1 MSHIASASLPDFGT
15 AFAPALA
22 PEPNRLQSEWV
33 AAAHLRDYLPF
44 WRESHQRWC
53 GGDLQ
58 ANPEW
63 CLALNEVYPGAV
75 QLIVLR
81 DGSNIVAVIPM
92 LLRRTE
98 IDCQL
103 GELRA
108 LRFRP
113 RVLLPAGATLALP
126 PGAGAFNAFCQALE
140 QNRGEFDVLR
150 LSDSVAAPL
159 WPALASPAFA
169 RLGLNRYEP
178 DPPTPH
184 YLIRMP
190 QTMTEYLTKFTSK
203 TRKNRLREIKHLEEQ
218 GTVELRRVN
227 RLEQIDN
234 FLELANG
241 ISRSSYQHRLLGV
254 GLRAPAQLRRRLE
267 VAATHG
273 WLRSYLLLVNNI
285 ACSFMLGYQYEGRY
299 CYTKVGY
306 APEFAKFSVGSV
318 LQLMVLEDLFRLD
331 TPQLFDLGTHSPQKQ
346 YFGNDQYD
354 ARSAYFFSPGLY
366 PWTVRNAQRSI
377 GWLSANAG
385 AALERWNLKPKV
397 QRLMRRVT
405 AS

>member
-1 MSHIASASLPDFGT
+1 MIHAAPASLREFAA

-22 PEPNRLQSEWV
+22 PEPCRLHGEWV
-33 AAAHLRDYLPF
+33 AAAHLRDYVPA
-44 WRESHQRWC
+44 WRESHLRWC

-75 QLIVLR
+75 RLIVLR
-81 DGSNIVAVIPM
+81 DGGSIVAAIPM

-98 IDCQL
+98 MDCQL
-103 GELRA
+103 GELRV

-126 PGAGAFNAFCQALE
+126 PGEAAFRAFCRALD
-140 QNRGEFDVLR
+140 QYRGEFDVLR
-150 LSDSVAAPL
+150 ISDSVASPL
-159 WPALASPAFA
+159 WPALASAAFA
-169 RLGLNRYEP
+169 RLGLRRYEP
-178 DPPTPH
+178 EPPTPH
-184 YLIRMP
+184 HLIRMP
-190 QTMTEYLTKFTSK
+190 KTMTEYLSKFTSK
-203 TRKNRLREIKHLEEQ
+203 TRKNRLREVKHLEEQ
-218 GTVELRRVN
+218 GTVELRCVS
-227 RLEQIDN
+227 RLEEIDS

-267 VAATHG
+267 VAAIQG
-273 WLRSYLLLVNNI
+273 WLRSYLLLVNHV
-285 ACSFMLGYQYEGRY
+285 ACSFMLGYQYEGCY

-318 LQLMVLEDLFRLD
+318 LQLMVLQDLFNRD
-331 TPQLFDLGTHSPQKQ
+331 TPELFDLGTHGPQKQ

-354 ARSAYFFSPGLY
+354 ARSAFFFSPGLY
-366 PWTVRNAQRSI
+366 PWAVRNAQRGSR
-377 GWLSANAG
+377 WLSASAG
-385 AALERWNLKPKV
+385 AALESWNLKPKV
-397 QRLMRRVT
+397 QRLIRQIT